1 MNLQLNQAQHS
12 QEGQTRAV
20 CKWLRPASSAFLPAG
35 NRSDVLR
42 LEQPSFLPNH
52 PHMFCLA
59 NLGSYGQVLSRA
71 LIQRGSEICAWAGGG
86 VWSTGAAGAA
96 GLPAS
101 LRAGPGLAYVSSRTG
116 ATLVVQ
122 RAAIKLALLSVPVG
136 MVCVNSISL
145 HSLTRQRSG
154 NSFSPGLLISFK
166 PRYSAC
172 LTGERKKKKGNSN

>member
-1 MNLQLNQAQHS
+1 MFWS
-12 QEGQTRAV
+12 RFCSRA
-20 CKWLRPASSAFLPAG
+20 
-35 NRSDVLR
+35 D
-42 LEQPSFLPNH
+42 E
-52 PHMFCLA
+52 CLA

-122 RAAIKLALLSVPVG
+122 RAAIKLGLLSVPVG

-172 LTGERKKKKGNSN
+172 LTGERKKEKEIATK